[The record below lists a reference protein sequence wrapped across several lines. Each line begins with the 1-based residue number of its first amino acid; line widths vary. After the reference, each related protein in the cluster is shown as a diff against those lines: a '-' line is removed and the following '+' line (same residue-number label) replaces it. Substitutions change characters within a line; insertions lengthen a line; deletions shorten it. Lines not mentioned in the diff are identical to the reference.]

1 MSCRVDRSSPLPA
14 YYQVAQDLRRRLAGG
29 EWATGDRIEP
39 ELRLAGHYGVSRVTV
54 RQALAELVKDD
65 LLERRHG
72 SGTFVRPQQRPLVY
86 ELNLTVGAY
95 AARIRDLGFANRA
108 EVLQSGLTEQPPEDI
123 REALG
128 LAEGERVVYLVR
140 RVLINER
147 IAALYRSW
155 FAADVVAGIE
165 RSPLIEG
172 SLSDALRQEYGHV
185 PVRSELYLE
194 VVRSTQEEQQLLG
207 TSHDVPLLSMTS
219 TSYLAGDRPLEHA
232 RMMWSGDRVRFHVS
246 SDEAAGASGGGGGAA

>member
-1 MSCRVDRSSPLPA
+1 MPSVDKSSPLPA
-14 YYQVAQDLRRRLAGG
+14 YYQVAQDLRRRLAAG
-29 EWATGDRIEP
+29 EWVTGERIES
-39 ELRLAGHYGVSRVTV
+39 ELRLAGQYGVSRVTV

-95 AARIRDLGFANRA
+95 AARIRDQGFANRA
-108 EVLQSGLTEQPPEDI
+108 EVLQSGLMDDPPEEI
-123 REALG
+123 RAALG
-128 LAEGERVVYLVR
+128 LKRGERVVYLVR

-155 FAADVVAGIE
+155 FSAGLVSGIE

-194 VVRSTQEEQQLLG
+194 VVRSTREEQQLLR
-207 TSHDVPLLSMTS
+207 TSHDVPLLSLTS
-219 TSYLAGDRPLEHA
+219 TSLLEGGRPLEYA
-232 RMMWSGDRVRFHVS
+232 RMIWSGDRVRFHVTS
-246 SDEAAGASGGGGGAA
+246 EEAEPHGG